1 MQKFRINEWKAVPV
15 VEDGERWYRLNCR
28 AHRGAGY
35 FVSVR
40 DDKREEN
47 NRVKYTVTASF
58 FFPPLFSLTR
68 FFFFLRASF
77 SSFFLSQSIQRGEP
91 ESINHRTTEKRRS
104 KAET

>member
-15 VEDGERWYRLNCR
+15 VEDGERWYRLDCR
-28 AHRGAGY
+28 AHREAGY

-58 FFPPLFSLTR
+58 FSLSSLSHAP
-68 FFFFLRASF
+68 FFFLRASF
-77 SSFFLSQSIQRGEP
+77 SSFFLSQSIQRREP
-91 ESINHRTTEKRRS
+91 QSINHRTTEKRRS